1 MFYSASIQRLSGVLL
16 HELSR
21 SASSLFIIAT
31 LSFWVVKYW
40 FCLSLCRNHG
50 HKYYT
55 VFVLQG
61 RVRAFWEVVAEIL
74 KRAPCPS
81 SNFYCPHSGVSHNSA
96 NKIPCQG
103 THIYLSY
110 VCTHTFAFFCCSTDV
125 FKCFTLQTFC
135 NCDAYIFRH
144 IWWSL
149 KNH

>member
-31 LSFWVVKYW
+31 LSFWVVNYW
-40 FCLSLCRNHG
+40 FCLSLCRTHG

-61 RVRAFWEVVAEIL
+61 RVRAFWEVVVEIL
-74 KRAPCPS
+74 KRAPCPC

-110 VCTHTFAFFCCSTDV
+110 VCTHTFAFSGLMYLNTFHCRHFVIVILTFSGTCGGV
-125 FKCFTLQTFC
+125 FL
-135 NCDAYIFRH
+135 
-144 IWWSL
+144 SV
-149 KNH
+149 